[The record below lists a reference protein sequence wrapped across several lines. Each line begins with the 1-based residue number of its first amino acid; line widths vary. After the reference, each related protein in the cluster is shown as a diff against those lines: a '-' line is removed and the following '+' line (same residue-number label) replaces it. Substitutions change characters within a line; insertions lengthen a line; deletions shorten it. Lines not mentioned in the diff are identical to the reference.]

1 MCCIFHLGIIL
12 YWTCSLEHII
22 FIPKSKKSIFF
33 IILYYTRVC
42 KSRTNHIVI
51 KNKDNSIMTDLEK
64 WYSEFQTIVP
74 APEQH
79 TTQSEATFYCL
90 QGVSYLIDKMVN
102 VGFKNLLEVR
112 QNDNDEQEKESC
124 WCDVNELCRRHPE
137 LRKSNVVSR
146 QWRLDNG
153 FPSKGGY
160 KCRQMY
166 YEPDVIEWINR
177 HLRGQKC

>member
-1 MCCIFHLGIIL
+1 M
-12 YWTCSLEHII
+12 
-22 FIPKSKKSIFF
+22 
-33 IILYYTRVC
+33 C
-42 KSRTNHIVI
+42 KSRTNDVVI
-51 KNKDNSIMTDLEK
+51 KNKDNSVMTDLEK
-64 WYSEFQTIVP
+64 WCSEFQTIVP
-74 APEQH
+74 AREKN
-79 TTQSEATFYCL
+79 TTQSEVTFYCL

-102 VGFKNLLEVR
+102 VGFKDLIGVH
-112 QNDNDEQEKESC
+112 QHDNDEQEKGSC

-166 YEPDVIEWINR
+166 YEPDVIEWING
-177 HLRGQKC
+177 HLRGKNVSPFVSPRKKKHSQITL